1 MKSKI
6 LAISIFLLAF
16 LPNLVSATGYKALPD
31 SLITI
36 DKVYEYTFS
45 EPKKAIYIIKELELD
60 KNTEPYKLWI
70 TKGDFYFNTGNYYKA
85 IRCFENA
92 LEDKK
97 SKDNIDTYMQLL
109 HRMISCYDAVLN
121 DSKKS
126 EYIAR
131 LMKSSIKYKDSA
143 MHSIALFNMGKT
155 IYNQGNRNDGYMQM
169 EKATGI
175 MERSSY
181 QYKFDNLRYNY
192 NTLLVFYKKDSL
204 YNEALKTLGKL
215 SKIVTAETGDETKM
229 QGLACRDL
237 KNLYAHK
244 AVILMSLGKT
254 AEADSAYA
262 RYSQYDNDLSYDNY
276 LIAPYLF
283 AKGRLDEI
291 IENNSKRE
299 RMYIKAKDTVNYNM
313 ATIKKTLASAYLQRG
328 NYKKAAKYY
337 SELAELRDSIK
348 IREQKSSALELA
360 AIYETH
366 QKDLL
371 LHKQKGMMKRA
382 MIYISLISI
391 IVIIFAILLYKT
403 HIYNRNILKK
413 NQAMAQTIKNLLTSK
428 EELYNLKTFLTD
440 HNINTTENA
449 VPGNEVPESSSDHV
463 ILQENGEDNSK
474 KEYSV
479 CEKEADISSIKDDDD
494 EEEDEKSE
502 RANQPLN
509 ENDKILFQKI
519 ENEILKNNLFLK
531 PGFSR
536 EDIIKKIN
544 VPKNKFAKL
553 FKEYA
558 GINFPRYI
566 NDLRLEFAAKKLI
579 ELPHYTIGAISEM
592 SGISTVQ
599 TFHRLFYEKFGMT
612 PSEFRE
618 YNKKPQGE

>member
-6 LAISIFLLAF
+6 LAISIFLLTF
-16 LPNLVSATGYKALPD
+16 LPNLISATEIKTLPD
-31 SLITI
+31 SLITL

-45 EPKKAIYIIKELELD
+45 EPEKAIYILSKLEKD
-60 KNTEPYKLWI
+60 KDTDPFKLWI

-92 LEDKK
+92 LDDKK
-97 SKDNIDTYMQLL
+97 SQNDKDIYMQLL

-121 DSKKS
+121 DTKKS
-126 EYIAR
+126 EYIAK
-131 LMKSSIKYKDSA
+131 LLKASLKYEDNA
-143 MHSIALFNMGKT
+143 MHAIALFNMGKT
-155 IYNQGNRNDGYMQM
+155 IYNQGNRQDGYIQM

-175 MERSSY
+175 MEKSNY
-181 QYKFDNLRYNY
+181 EYKFDNLRYNY

-204 YNEALKTLGKL
+204 YNNALATLEKL
-215 SKIVTAETGDETKM
+215 SRVVTAETGNETKM
-229 QGLACRDL
+229 EGLASRDL

-244 AVILMSLGKT
+244 AVILMSLGRT

-262 RYSQYDNDLSYDNY
+262 QYRKYDNDLSYDNY

-291 IENNSKRE
+291 ITNNSKRE
-299 RMYIKAKDTVNYNM
+299 QMYIQAKDTVNYNM
-313 ATIKKTLASAYLQRG
+313 ATIKKTLASAYMKKG
-328 NYKKAAKYY
+328 DYKKAAKYY

-371 LHKQKGMMKRA
+371 LHKQKGMMQRA
-382 MIYISLISI
+382 MIYISLISL

-403 HIYNRNILKK
+403 HTYNRNILKK
-413 NQAMAQTIKNLLTSK
+413 NKAMAQTIKNLLTSK

-440 HNINTTENA
+440 HNINTLENA
-449 VPGNEVPESSSDHV
+449 GAESNVSESGPLDAT
-463 ILQENGEDNSK
+463 LQENGEDN
-474 KEYSV
+474 E
-479 CEKEADISSIKDDDD
+479 EKTVRESILTDSNGINDDDDDDD
-494 EEEDEKSE
+494 EKSEKSS
-502 RANQPLN
+502 QPLN
-509 ENDKILFQKI
+509 ESDKMLFQKI
-519 ENEILKNNLFLK
+519 ENEILKKSLFLK

-536 EDIIKKIN
+536 EDIIKNIN

-558 GINFPRYI
+558 GTNFPRYI

-579 ELPHYTIGAISEM
+579 ELPHYTIGAVSEM

-618 YNKKPQGE
+618 YNKKSKNE